1 MRIVVYGAV
10 LVITLGSVL
19 LGLDWLSAPMSPMV
33 NTEVG
38 LRAAAPPQVSAP
50 PAPKVAP
57 APPQPSATPSANIGV
72 PIVPPSLVAPPS
84 PNMPAAAPA
93 PPQPSATPSANIGV
107 PIVPPSLVAPPSPN
121 MPAAASGDSV
131 PAAPPATTTAR
142 EPEVKCN
149 VDACTA
155 AYRTFTA
162 SDCTYQPVGGPRK
175 LCTK

>member
-84 PNMPAAAPA
+84 PNMPAAA
-93 PPQPSATPSANIGV
+93 
-107 PIVPPSLVAPPSPN
+107 
-121 MPAAASGDSV
+121 SGDSV

-155 AYRTFTA
+155 AYHTFTA